1 MVVRLND
8 IITSTTG
15 LSSEVLILV
24 LGITLLLFY
33 DNLYILKNIMVTCFV
48 LAIFDL
54 YLKQFLLLQANDD
67 YHIFIINN
75 IITIVTIDILITSI
89 HDKNHEKLT
98 FINYLNI
105 AFACLFY
112 ETIVFKLYN
121 YNNLSNK
128 RLRSVTKTIMR
139 LSTINILATFLSD
152 KHFDQEWF
160 NFAFSQIFSFSLF
173 NTIFEE

>member
-1 MVVRLND
+1 MVVKIND

-15 LSSEVLILV
+15 LSPEVLTIF

-33 DNLYILKNIMVTCFV
+33 DNLYILKNIMLTTFV

-54 YLKQFLLLQANDD
+54 YLKKFLLLQANND

-75 IITIVTIDILITSI
+75 VITIVTIDILVKSV

-128 RLRSVTKTIMR
+128 RLRSVTKTIIR

-152 KHFDQEWF
+152 QKFDQEWF
-160 NFAFSQIFSFSLF
+160 NFALSQIFSFSLF